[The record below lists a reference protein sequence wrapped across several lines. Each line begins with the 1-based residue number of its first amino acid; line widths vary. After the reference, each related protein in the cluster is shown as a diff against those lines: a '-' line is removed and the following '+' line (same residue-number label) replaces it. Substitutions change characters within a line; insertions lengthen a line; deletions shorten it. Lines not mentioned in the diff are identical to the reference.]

1 MMENKKTVI
10 SRADIL
16 LPDFDVCDERW
27 NSYAVIA
34 CDQFTSQPEYWEKA
48 EEIALNQLSALSL
61 ILPEAYLN
69 TKKEAAQKAI
79 VAENMK
85 SIADKLVVH
94 KDCLIFVERTLPDG
108 RIRRGIVG
116 KLDLS
121 EYDFSADSTSAVRA
135 TEETVVERIP
145 PRVAVRREAT
155 VELPHVMVFANDTER
170 ILFEPLKNRKDQ
182 MEKLY
187 SFDLMLG
194 GGHIEG
200 YKISGELLCE
210 VETLIGDYEN
220 SATGGLVYAMGDGNH
235 SLASAK
241 AHYEQLRSEL
251 GDGAVGHP
259 SAYALVEV
267 VDIYDDAIDFEPI
280 YRLLINC
287 DGDSILDYIKAESVN
302 RTCDQTVTFITKDE
316 KRAVSIPHLHEL
328 TMGSLQILI
337 DGYLL
342 KNPGV
347 ECDYIHGEETLE
359 RLACKEGSVGFV
371 CGGVEKEEL
380 FPYVAANGTLPRKT
394 FSMGEA
400 SGKRYYIEARKIK

>member
-1 MMENKKTVI
+1 MEKNKNVI

-69 TKKEAAQKAI
+69 TKKEVAQKAI

-94 KDCLIFVERTLPDG
+94 KDCLVFVERTLPDG

-200 YKISGELLCE
+200 YKIRCRFRPGSDPRRRPSEPRLQFPG
-210 VETLIGDYEN
+210 
-220 SATGGLVYAMGDGNH
+220 SHGLPEPYRCACRHG
-235 SLASAK
+235 
-241 AHYEQLRSEL
+241 
-251 GDGAVGHP
+251 P
-259 SAYALVEV
+259 S
-267 VDIYDDAIDFEPI
+267 P
-280 YRLLINC
+280 
-287 DGDSILDYIKAESVN
+287 
-302 RTCDQTVTFITKDE
+302 
-316 KRAVSIPHLHEL
+316 
-328 TMGSLQILI
+328 
-337 DGYLL
+337 
-342 KNPGV
+342 
-347 ECDYIHGEETLE
+347 E
-359 RLACKEGSVGFV
+359 R
-371 CGGVEKEEL
+371 
-380 FPYVAANGTLPRKT
+380 R
-394 FSMGEA
+394 
-400 SGKRYYIEARKIK
+400 